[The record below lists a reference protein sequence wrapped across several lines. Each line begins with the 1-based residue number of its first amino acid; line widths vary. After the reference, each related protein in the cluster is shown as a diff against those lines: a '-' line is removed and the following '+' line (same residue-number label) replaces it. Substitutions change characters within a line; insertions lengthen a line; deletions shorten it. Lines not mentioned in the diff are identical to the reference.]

1 MGNIYLTSD
10 LHFCHDREFCYGP
23 RGFSS
28 VEEMNDAIVTNYNN
42 IVTDDDIVYI
52 LGDCML
58 NNNTKGIELLSSL
71 KGHKYIALGNHDTT
85 VRVEKYLPYVEDVQV
100 GYRFRHKKIEFWL
113 THYPMIMKNFTDPKP
128 VWNLSGHTHGKDKF
142 ENGKYNIYNVALDAH
157 DNKPVL
163 LDDIVYEIRKY
174 MAQERE
180 KEANKLADG
189 SFGVKLL
196 KDKVETANHFLRHC
210 EKCIEYP
217 YYCNGYKD
225 CPPGLKYRRDPPD
238 GGYYG

>member
-42 IVTDDDIVYI
+42 VVTDDDIVYI

-71 KGHKYIALGNHDTT
+71 KGHKYIALGNHDTP
-85 VRVEKYLPYVEDVQV
+85 VRLEKYLPYVEDVQV

-128 VWNLSGHTHGKDKF
+128 VWNLSGHTHSKDKF
-142 ENGKYNIYNVALDAH
+142 ENSKYNIYNVALDAH
-157 DNKPVL
+157 DNQPIS
-163 LDDIVYEIRKY
+163 LDQIVIDIRQYMRQEKEEITSH
-174 MAQERE
+174 AQEL
-180 KEANKLADG
+180 KCNKC
-189 SFGVKLL
+189 
-196 KDKVETANHFLRHC
+196 VEF
-210 EKCIEYP
+210 P
-217 YYCNGYKD
+217 YYCSGGYS